1 VFVHA
6 SVTLGKCYR
15 CDVGRFKKKDLQ
27 DHFARAAA
35 ECAELLYV
43 RSCWMC
49 GVINYAEVRLHAHT
63 HKNMWQSEQFT
74 CTKKGT

>member
-1 VFVHA
+1 MTAAEA
-6 SVTLGKCYR
+6 SNGYGAAPVKQLQHLNPHGVMTLFTQAVTLGKCYR

-43 RSCWMC
+43 RSC
-49 GVINYAEVRLHAHT
+49 
-63 HKNMWQSEQFT
+63 
-74 CTKKGT
+74 